1 MRLLTGRGPRAITY
15 YGAGKSTAPF
25 VARDSGDTRHSGYDI
40 PFPLKDAFDA
50 LSWLASQQTY
60 PQFYWQQRN
69 GDEEAAVLGAIT
81 RFTSLDQA
89 QRFLRQ
95 HPEHADLRIWGL
107 NAFDPSQG
115 NLLLPRLEWRRCG
128 GKATL
133 RLTLF
138 SESSL
143 QHDAIQAKEF
153 IATLVSIKPLP
164 GLHLTTTREQHWPD
178 KTGLDAINRT
188 GNENHRR
195 R

>member
-1 MRLLTGRGPRAITY
+1 MQSLTTALENLL
-15 YGAGKSTAPF
+15 
-25 VARDSGDTRHSGYDI
+25 RHLSQEIPATPGIRVIDI

-69 GDEEAAVLGAIT
+69 GDEEAVVLGAIT

-128 GKATL
+128 VL
-133 RLTLF
+133 
-138 SESSL
+138 
-143 QHDAIQAKEF
+143 
-153 IATLVSIKPLP
+153 
-164 GLHLTTTREQHWPD
+164 
-178 KTGLDAINRT
+178 
-188 GNENHRR
+188 
-195 R
+195 